1 MYVFLYEDVPLLLN
15 FVGQFF
21 CGKTFFS
28 PYYQRTHMQDMYLQV
43 YNLNAIQ
50 HVIVLLKEI
59 VSETWLLNQACIK
72 YGWGLTM

>member
-1 MYVFLYEDVPLLLN
+1 
-15 FVGQFF
+15 
-21 CGKTFFS
+21 
-28 PYYQRTHMQDMYLQV
+28 MQDMYLQV